1 MQKINVL
8 CKERIGVSFA
18 WVSTSKNKKNKVKSK
33 GNLSYLT
40 ISMLRDKTKQEEFLK
55 LRYNEKLSLHKNQ
68 DKNGKV
74 KN

>member
-8 CKERIGVSFA
+8 CKERIGVGFA
-18 WVSTSKNKKNKVKSK
+18 WVRTSKNKINKIKSK

-40 ISMLRDKTKQEEFLK
+40 ISMLKDKTKKEEFLK
-55 LRYNEKLSLHKNQ
+55 FRYNEKLLLHKNQ